1 MGFIP
6 EFCGTDHWA
15 WASPMWMA
23 GGIARAGSAFFENP
37 QRQAGPKR
45 ALGLAAGP
53 AMGGIRWIASRGF
66 CCNSRCMRS
75 TRPSSAGKWG
85 MVLLVIA
92 GQSNCAPVS
101 APVSHLTARLQL
113 DASRL
118 ARAVFGNEVH
128 AHIHEQSLR
137 RYRQLQEH
145 AAKAEIIAASAT
157 SDERIT

>member
-75 TRPSSAGKWG
+75 TRPSLAGKWG

-92 GQSNCAPVS
+92 GQSRCETGAETGAQLLWP
-101 APVSHLTARLQL
+101 ARLQL
-113 DASRL
+113 DATRL
-118 ARAVFGNEVH
+118 AREVFG
-128 AHIHEQSLR
+128 
-137 RYRQLQEH
+137 
-145 AAKAEIIAASAT
+145 
-157 SDERIT
+157 